1 MDDPNVPEDWRRDL
15 KVKIACTLAAKFAML
30 ILLWFFFFRG
40 SHS

>member
-1 MDDPNVPEDWRRDL
+1 MDDPDVPEDWRRDL
-15 KVKIACTLAAKFAML
+15 RAKIAFTLAAKFAGL